1 MLFAPHKGQT
11 RSPGRE
17 YAHGLRTCFFFFSS
31 FAPSKRVKIGATCR
45 GKLQSKLIL
54 ILILP
59 QGSDPRAATCRGK
72 LQSKRSKMN
81 MEINKELML
90 RSGAENLFK

>member
-1 MLFAPHKGQT
+1 MKYGI
-11 RSPGRE
+11 
-17 YAHGLRTCFFFFSS
+17 YYY
-31 FAPSKRVKIGATCR
+31 
-45 GKLQSKLIL
+45 LIL
-54 ILILP
+54 SLSMLNLSNAKYIIFSF

-72 LQSKRSKMN
+72 LQSKRSKLN